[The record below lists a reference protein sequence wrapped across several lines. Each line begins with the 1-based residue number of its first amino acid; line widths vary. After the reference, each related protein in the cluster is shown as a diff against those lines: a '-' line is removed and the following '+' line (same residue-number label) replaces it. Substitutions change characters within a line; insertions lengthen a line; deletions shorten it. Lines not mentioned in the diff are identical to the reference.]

1 MKKTYI
7 IPEVQV
13 VMMHA
18 TSMLATSNRQQSID
32 GVSTYDSGGDI
43 SGTKGN
49 DVGNIWNDDDE

>member
-18 TSMLATSNRQQSID
+18 TSMLATSDPKVINTTLNANEAESK
-32 GVSTYDSGGDI
+32 SSG
-43 SGTKGN
+43 N
-49 DVGNIWNDDDE
+49 WNLWDDDDKE